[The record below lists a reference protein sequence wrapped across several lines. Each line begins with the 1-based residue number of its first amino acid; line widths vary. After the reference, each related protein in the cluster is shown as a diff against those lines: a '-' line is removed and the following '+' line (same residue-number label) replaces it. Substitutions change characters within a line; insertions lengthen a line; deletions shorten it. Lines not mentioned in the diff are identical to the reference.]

1 MVKLFAKNS
10 ATLPAKS
17 GPNRILGNRL
27 MRQPIGLHQ
36 ILNTNSI
43 LPNLQKHIVLRSS
56 WTIEIK
62 GTFRSEKLF
71 QGEFKVLSRS
81 IKKSPKNCA
90 SRHPKPSGGRSQANK
105 IYHSAFS
112 RKRFVR

>member
-27 MRQPIGLHQ
+27 MRQPIGFHQ

-81 IKKSPKNCA
+81 IKKSPKKL
-90 SRHPKPSGGRSQANK
+90 RKPSSETIGREFPSQQN
-105 IYHSAFS
+105 ISF
-112 RKRFVR
+112 RIL

>member
-27 MRQPIGLHQ
+27 MRQPIGFHQ

-43 LPNLQKHIVLRSS
+43 LPNLQKNIVLRSS

-81 IKKSPKNCA
+81 IKKSQKIAQAVIRNHRA
-90 SRHPKPSGGRSQANK
+90 GDPKPTK
-105 IYHSAFS
+105 YIIPHSLENDL
-112 RKRFVR
+112 